1 MGVMLTPLSFSLS
14 TVMSAEMA
22 VASVLKRTIMPAL
35 SRLRFQTA
43 AVTLPSAL
51 AGKRSNQ
58 RLRSMSPK
66 ARPSVP
72 QVVTSCHV
80 SEGSADGVG
89 AAGGVVAG
97 VWARADAASAKAAS
111 KEAKRG

>member
-1 MGVMLTPLSFSLS
+1 
-14 TVMSAEMA
+14 
-22 VASVLKRTIMPAL
+22 
-35 SRLRFQTA
+35 
-43 AVTLPSAL
+43 
-51 AGKRSNQ
+51 
-58 RLRSMSPK
+58 MSPK